1 MKENK
6 IAKSSLLIQKE
17 KELKDLQKK
26 KVQLIK
32 NIKTTKTKIADLQ
45 TEIDSIGK
53 NMTNGIARM
62 AELGQL
68 AKDIR
73 KTLKEL
79 KKAVKL
85 SKNDKEELKMVVEQ
99 GVLSDIEETVDDMFE
114 ASPFGSAEGFANRF
128 DDIDENEY
136 ADEFSRQRRAAMFD
150 PFMVKPTEEEQQKIR
165 KVYVGL
171 AARFHPDKAD
181 GEAELKLFNDLM
193 QSINSAYQRGD
204 LDELLDIQTRFADYK
219 TDDMANSGYDIPVLD
234 VLDEHILKH
243 RNDLAL
249 LESQMLRLKT
259 ELQNLK
265 DSDLGAM
272 AKQEKRA
279 KGQGSSEDLAN
290 GSQFM
295 YEFLEVVKNI
305 LEQWVETK
313 KKPMAFNQL
322 VDGSHPIILKGQEG
336 GFLGGA
342 GFDDFELDY
351 DEDDLDMMDLSHLS
365 EKEVM
370 ELMGFLSAMG
380 GGPQPRGG
388 GKKRRR

>member
-26 KVQLIK
+26 KVQLINK
-32 NIKTTKTKIADLQ
+32 IKTTKTKITDLQ
-45 TEIDSIGK
+45 TEIDSVGK
-53 NMTNGIARM
+53 NMTNGLSRM
-62 AELGQL
+62 ADLGKL
-68 AKDIR
+68 AKEL
-73 KTLKEL
+73 KATLKEL
-79 KKAVKL
+79 RKSVKL

-99 GVLSDIEETVDDMFE
+99 GVLSDIEETVEGMFGD
-114 ASPFGSAEGFANRF
+114 SPFGSAEGFENRY
-128 DDIDENEY
+128 DTIDENEY
-136 ADEFSRQRRAAMFD
+136 TDEFNRQRQAAMFD
-150 PFMVKPTEEEQQKIR
+150 PFVVKPTEEEQQKIR

-193 QSINSAYQRGD
+193 QSINAAYQRGD
-204 LDELLDIQTRFADYK
+204 LDELLDIQTRFANYK
-219 TDDMANSGYDIPVLD
+219 TEDIANSGYDIPVLD

-295 YEFLEVVKNI
+295 YEFLDEVRKI
-305 LEQWVETK
+305 LVQWLETK
-313 KKPMAFNQL
+313 KKPMTFNQL
-322 VDGSHPIILKGQEG
+322 VDGTHPIIRKGQEG

-342 GFDDFELDY
+342 GFNDFDD
-351 DEDDLDMMDLSHLS
+351 DEDDMSDDEML
-365 EKEVM
+365 
-370 ELMGFLSAMG
+370 ELVALFAAMA
-380 GGPQPRGG
+380 GPQPRGG
-388 GKKRRR
+388 GKKQRK